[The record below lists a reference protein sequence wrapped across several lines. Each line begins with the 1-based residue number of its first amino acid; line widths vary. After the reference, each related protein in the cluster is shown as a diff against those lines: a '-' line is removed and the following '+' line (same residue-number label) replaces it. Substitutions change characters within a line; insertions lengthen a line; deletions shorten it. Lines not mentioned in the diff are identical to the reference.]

1 MGNSVSS
8 AVKKME
14 QQQDEAE
21 AQMKQELA
29 QLSATLKA
37 KEEEFKMSLIAPDAA
52 NKLLP
57 IDTIVKMDSKQQ
69 VDVST
74 APSEKMNA
82 MIEDMFG
89 GNFLKAL
96 KGLILGALDAV
107 LGNASVGEKESSGMA
122 CILMHSAIVRV
133 DYFVYAYT
141 LRSDGAK
148 THLQNGLVFAVSMST
163 IKLEAVNSEVIALLS
178 GLTAENSVSF
188 VNNLANK
195 FNLFADN
202 IARNPIAYTS
212 ADCIGYIRGYFYD
225 NMDDTQ
231 HTDFEKL
238 EKQANTTKTN
248 PDAGGGEQ
256 VPDEDAQ
263 AEAKTNL
270 NQLFD
275 TVAGD
280 YGKFANKPDEYSSA
294 ECVQNIQTYF
304 LSTMTPED
312 KSKFQDLQTDAQD
325 DAKKDQAQTELN
337 ALLKKMS
344 KSYSDKVPANFSSSK
359 CIAELKKMTVKTA
372 DQKKQLTALT
382 KQSTATKAKPVTG
395 DGPQVPDDDARADAR
410 EQLNKML
417 ASVAREFSIEK
428 STTSQITDLQ
438 EQLLDQMIKIYDK
451 INEMKRSTA
460 ASIDGKAAPRITA

>member
-1 MGNSVSS
+1 MGTRSSSCLCLCLCNVYVSPHIIKVCLVVCYFCLVPPSHVISLDHSQIQLNAHTHNQSTMGNSVSS

-107 LGNASVGEKESSGMA
+107 LGNASAGEKESSGMA

-202 IARNPIAYTS
+202 VARNPIAYTS

-238 EKQANTTKTN
+238 EKQANKNGDDGN
-248 PDAGGGEQ
+248 PD
-256 VPDEDAQ
+256 
-263 AEAKTNL
+263 EA
-270 NQLFD
+270 
-275 TVAGD
+275 
-280 YGKFANKPDEYSSA
+280 
-294 ECVQNIQTYF
+294 
-304 LSTMTPED
+304 
-312 KSKFQDLQTDAQD
+312 
-325 DAKKDQAQTELN
+325 
-337 ALLKKMS
+337 
-344 KSYSDKVPANFSSSK
+344 
-359 CIAELKKMTVKTA
+359 
-372 DQKKQLTALT
+372 
-382 KQSTATKAKPVTG
+382 
-395 DGPQVPDDDARADAR
+395 ARADAR
-410 EQLNKML
+410 EQLNKMF
-417 ASVAREFSIEK
+417 ASVAREFGIEK

-460 ASIDGKAAPRITA
+460 ASIDGITAPRITA

>member
-21 AQMKQELA
+21 AKMKQEIA
-29 QLSATLKA
+29 QLTATLKA
-37 KEEEFKMSLIAPDAA
+37 KESEFKMKLITPNSA

-89 GNFLKAL
+89 GNFLNAL

-107 LGNASVGEKESSGMA
+107 LGNASAGEKESSGMA

-148 THLQNGLVFAVSMST
+148 THLQNGLVFAVTLST
-163 IKLEAVNSEVIALLS
+163 VKLSAVNSEVIALLS
-178 GLTAENSVSF
+178 GQTAENSVSF

-202 IARNPIAYTS
+202 VARNPIAYTS

-225 NMDDTQ
+225 NMKDEQ
-231 HTDFEKL
+231 HTQL
-238 EKQANTTKTN
+238 EDLA
-248 PDAGGGEQ
+248 
-256 VPDEDAQ
+256 
-263 AEAKTNL
+263 AK
-270 NQLFD
+270 
-275 TVAGD
+275 
-280 YGKFANKPDEYSSA
+280 S
-294 ECVQNIQTYF
+294 I
-304 LSTMTPED
+304 
-312 KSKFQDLQTDAQD
+312 
-325 DAKKDQAQTELN
+325 
-337 ALLKKMS
+337 
-344 KSYSDKVPANFSSSK
+344 
-359 CIAELKKMTVKTA
+359 
-372 DQKKQLTALT
+372 LT
-382 KQSTATKAKPVTG
+382 KEE
-395 DGPQVPDDDARADAR
+395 DGKQVPDDTAR
-410 EQLNKML
+410 EDAQQQLNAML
-417 ASVAREFSIEK
+417 SSLAREFGVEK
-428 STTSQITDLQ
+428 STTRQITDLQ
-438 EQLLDQMIKIYDK
+438 EQLLDQMIKVYKK

-460 ASIDGKAAPRITA
+460 VSIDGRSAPRITA